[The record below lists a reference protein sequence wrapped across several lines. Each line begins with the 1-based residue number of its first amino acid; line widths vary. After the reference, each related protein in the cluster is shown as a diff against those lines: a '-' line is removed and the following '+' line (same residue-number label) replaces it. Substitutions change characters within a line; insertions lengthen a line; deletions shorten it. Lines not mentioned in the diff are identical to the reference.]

1 MGKCGVERNRF
12 GSLECLK
19 YNSVDFCLNSQ
30 WTPRLT
36 TEMNNSK
43 TPCIQQIRS
52 NARREKGH
60 KAKSYRKQDNL
71 IKKSFCPLNK
81 R

>member
-36 TEMNNSK
+36 IEMNNS
-43 TPCIQQIRS
+43 IQHIYFF
-52 NARREKGH
+52 
-60 KAKSYRKQDNL
+60 KAKNS
-71 IKKSFCPLNK
+71 KKSTG
-81 R
+81 

>member
-36 TEMNNSK
+36 IEMNNSK

-52 NARREKGH
+52 NA
-60 KAKSYRKQDNL
+60 
-71 IKKSFCPLNK
+71 
-81 R
+81 